1 MLFLTGCS
9 SFSSPEPAGLT
20 PSQAESLRLSK
31 GNYSLFGRILFKHP
45 EGKHNGE
52 LELQVASNSEFKLRI
67 FTPLIGS
74 LIYELRASHNKFMLL
89 NYQQNNF
96 VLADN
101 KQDVRQKWL
110 GMDLTVSE
118 LNWLILGN
126 LPEQTPDWQRKVLST
141 GELELRQGANKIR
154 IRFNDSGQIE
164 SMQKYLEGLLEYSA
178 TIPLYQEHYHLPF
191 PRKISIEDYT
201 GNNKWLMVYSKIQTH
216 AEAFK
221 ALDFNTPSEM
231 KQLSNN

>member
-1 MLFLTGCS
+1 
-9 SFSSPEPAGLT
+9 
-20 PSQAESLRLSK
+20 
-31 GNYSLFGRILFKHP
+31 
-45 EGKHNGE
+45 
-52 LELQVASNSEFKLRI
+52 
-67 FTPLIGS
+67 
-74 LIYELRASHNKFMLL
+74 MLL

-101 KQDVRQKWL
+101 KQDVRQTWL

-118 LNWLILGN
+118 INWLILGN
-126 LPEQTPDWQRKVLST
+126 LPEKTPDWQRKVLST

-164 SMQKYLEGLLEYSA
+164 SMRKYLEGLLEYRA
-178 TIPLYQEHYHLPF
+178 AIPLYQEHYHLPF

-221 ALDFNTPSEM
+221 PLDFNTPSEM

>member
-9 SFSSPEPAGLT
+9 SFYSPEPAGLT
-20 PSQAESLRLSK
+20 PLQVESLRLSK

-74 LIYELRASHNKFMLL
+74 LIYELRANHSKFMLL
-89 NYQQNNF
+89 NYQHNNF
-96 VLADN
+96 LLADN
-101 KQDVRQKWL
+101 KQDVRQTWL

-126 LPEQTPDWQRKVLST
+126 IPEKTPNWQRKVLST
-141 GELELRQGANKIR
+141 SELELRQGTN
-154 IRFNDSGQIE
+154 N
-164 SMQKYLEGLLEYSA
+164 LL
-178 TIPLYQEHYHLPF
+178 
-191 PRKISIEDYT
+191 
-201 GNNKWLMVYSKIQTH
+201 
-216 AEAFK
+216 
-221 ALDFNTPSEM
+221 
-231 KQLSNN
+231 